1 MAVAE
6 RPLATIWPVSRTQ
19 TLVQL
24 NEALLRRLDER
35 AAREGRSRSALIRDA
50 VEAYLYDEARARIDR
65 EINEG
70 YERIPET
77 EEEMAWAERNVREMI
92 REEPW

>member
-1 MAVAE
+1 MVVALK
-6 RPLATIWPVSRTQ
+6 PSAIIWPVSRTQ

-50 VEAYLYDEARARIDR
+50 IEKYMYDETKARIDR
-65 EINEG
+65 EIIEG

-77 EEEMAWAERNVREMI
+77 DEEMAWAEQNVREMI
-92 REEPW
+92 QEEPW

>member
-1 MAVAE
+1 MRAIGYHMPVA
-6 RPLATIWPVSRTQ
+6 RTQ

-24 NEALLRRLDER
+24 NEALLARLDER

-50 VEAYLYDEARARIDR
+50 IQGYLHDDVAAELDRLIVDGYRRVPQTEVED
-65 EINEG
+65 
-70 YERIPET
+70 
-77 EEEMAWAERNVREMI
+77 AWAEAAAREAI